1 MCRERT
7 SPTLRQNVSFHLC
20 LQESYVLTVAHS
32 NKNVFL
38 FYSTKGQGFCEDYG
52 GFCVEDPNMCYNMGM
67 QPCQDYYCSG
77 ENGGYYCCCQNWYES
92 TSVITNLVRK

>member
-32 NKNVFL
+32 NKNG
-38 FYSTKGQGFCEDYG
+38 FYFTLLKVRAGAKNKADSVYKIGTIVMKWAWNPANTMTAMVISVPFA
-52 GFCVEDPNMCYNMGM
+52 VAATGM
-67 QPCQDYYCSG
+67 NPVQ
-77 ENGGYYCCCQNWYES
+77 
-92 TSVITNLVRK
+92 

>member
-32 NKNVFL
+32 NKNVFYFTL
-38 FYSTKGQGFCEDYG
+38 LKVRAFVKIMAAFVWRIRTC
-52 GFCVEDPNMCYNMGM
+52 
-67 QPCQDYYCSG
+67 
-77 ENGGYYCCCQNWYES
+77 
-92 TSVITNLVRK
+92 VITWVCNPAKITTALVKTAATIAVAKIGMNPLQ

>member
-32 NKNVFL
+32 NKNG
-38 FYSTKGQGFCEDYG
+38 FYFTLLKVRARAKNKAD
-52 GFCVEDPNMCYNMGM
+52 
-67 QPCQDYYCSG
+67 
-77 ENGGYYCCCQNWYES
+77 
-92 TSVITNLVRK
+92 SV